1 MAGSRKVDMGEPKRL
16 LDDFFKVDEVSVAH
30 ERADGTMSPRERRL
44 IFERGDA
51 AAVLLYN
58 PDTNQVVLV
67 DQFKVP
73 TLIARRRDNPMS
85 SDGWITETVAGMI
98 DRNETAEEA
107 AVRETMEETGYKV
120 KDLKLICQFFSSPGG
135 TSERI
140 FLYFSEVGD
149 ADKLDKGGGLPGED
163 ITVVQKSA
171 NALFDELEQGEIKD
185 PKLIVGAYW
194 LRDYIRRMKP
204 LDFSTVAFRID
215 DHPENVVGYK
225 TGAIE
230 DIRDVDIWVN
240 SENSDMMMD
249 RFIGKTI
256 SAKIRYL
263 GANKEDETVVED
275 TIQEGLRVVIGERA
289 HVKIGTVLV
298 TESGMLHSTHQVQR
312 IFHVATVEG
321 GPGAGV
327 KADPDKLK
335 LCVENVLKRVDQE
348 NNRLWRLL
356 RKKSLNSIMFPLI
369 GSGDGGIAVESVAEI
384 IIPAA
389 INYFRTNP
397 NPTLKEIYFLAFRNR
412 DRSACERVLRAWCT
426 KGVLSPVGTAR

>member
-30 ERADGTMSPRERRL
+30 ERADGTMSPGERRL

-58 PDTNQVVLV
+58 PDTNQVALV
-67 DQFKVP
+67 NQFKVP
-73 TLIARRRDNPMS
+73 TLVARRRDNPMS

-98 DRNETAEEA
+98 DRNETPEEA
-107 AVRETMEETGYKV
+107 AFRETMEETGYKV
-120 KDLKLICQFFSSPGG
+120 KELKLISQFFSSPGG

-140 FLYFSEVGD
+140 FLYFSEVSD
-149 ADKLDKGGGLPGED
+149 ADRTGEPGGLPGED
-163 ITVVQKSA
+163 ITVVKKSA
-171 NALFDELEQGEIKD
+171 TELFDELDNGEIED

-194 LRDYIRRMKP
+194 LRDYMRRMKA
-204 LDFSTVAFRID
+204 LDFGTVAFRID
-215 DHPENVVGYK
+215 DHPEMIVGYK

-230 DIRDVDIWVN
+230 DIRGVDIWVN

-348 NNRLWRLL
+348 NTKLWRLL
-356 RKKSLNSIMFPLI
+356 RKRTLNSIIFPLI

-397 NPTLKEIYFLAFRNR
+397 NPTLKEIYFLAFKNR
-412 DRSACERVLRAWCT
+412 DRSACERVLRTWCA
-426 KGVLSPVGTAR
+426 KRVLSPVGTAP